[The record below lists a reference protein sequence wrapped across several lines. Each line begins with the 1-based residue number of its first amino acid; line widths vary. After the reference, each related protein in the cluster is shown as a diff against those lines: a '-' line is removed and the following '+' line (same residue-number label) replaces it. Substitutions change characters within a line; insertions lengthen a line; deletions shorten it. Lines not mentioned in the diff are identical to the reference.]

1 MHGRLGSSPSLDL
14 QSLLLAALAP
24 VLLWAA
30 TAASAAQELPSGGG
44 PIPPVRRGAD
54 GRIEL
59 VAPNAF
65 ARPGRNRQHASPA
78 TRAPKPLSPEIGGNS
93 ATAPARAALPSRSR
107 QPVITVTP
115 ITPRVPDTT
124 PRGAIVARYSVVMS
138 DGAPFTGRLRFAA
151 PNYDADRVFAISG
164 DKIIVNPNGPGL
176 GRYKTTSTYHI
187 TLETFP

>member
-1 MHGRLGSSPSLDL
+1 
-14 QSLLLAALAP
+14 
-24 VLLWAA
+24 
-30 TAASAAQELPSGGG
+30 
-44 PIPPVRRGAD
+44 VRRGSD

-59 VAPNAF
+59 IAPNTV
-65 ARPGRNRQHASPA
+65 ARPDRNREHVSPV
-78 TRAPKPLSPEIGGNS
+78 TSAPKPRSPEIGGNG
-93 ATAPARAALPSRSR
+93 ATAPARAAPPSRSP

-124 PRGAIVARYSVVMS
+124 PCGAIVASYSVIMS
-138 DGAPFTGRLRFAA
+138 DGTPFTGSLRFAA

-176 GRYKTTSTYHI
+176 GQHKTASTYHI